1 MEVHMTAA
9 NRMDG
14 TFAVPD
20 ADLMLEAGR
29 ATIGAWTAP
38 NFDALRAG
46 YATLVSLRVLP
57 RSMLASRDV
66 ERAVDTLERC
76 TLGPFARRV

>member
-9 NRMDG
+9 KRIDG
-14 TFAVPD
+14 ILAVPD
-20 ADLMLEAGR
+20 PDLMLEAGR

-66 ERAVDTLERC
+66 ERTVDTLERC

>member
-1 MEVHMTAA
+1 MTAA
-9 NRMDG
+9 KRMDG
-14 TFAVPD
+14 ILAVPD

-66 ERAVDTLERC
+66 ERTVDTLERC

>member
-1 MEVHMTAA
+1 MTAA
-9 NRMDG
+9 NGIDG
-14 TFAVPD
+14 TFALPD

-38 NFDALRAG
+38 NFDALRAA
-46 YATLVSLRVLP
+46 YATLVSLRVVP

-66 ERAVDTLERC
+66 ERTVDTLERC